1 MQGAS
6 GRTRYSS
13 VAIAL
18 HWSIAALII
27 FNLILGS
34 VMGGFAPATRFW
46 LVRTHASAGFLVLLL
61 SVLRVAWRV
70 THPPPPFPAGMSVW
84 ERALAHMVHYTL
96 YGTMLAM
103 PLIGWAIL
111 SAHPPR
117 PGHGIALLGPL
128 QGPPLGFI
136 SRWQDPFQK
145 TMHDRLVEVHTVGGW
160 LMFGLLLLHV
170 GGALKHQWID
180 RQAELARM
188 GLGSERPQ

>member
-1 MQGAS
+1 MQSAG

-27 FNLILGS
+27 FNLGLGS
-34 VMGGFAPATRFW
+34 IMEGFAPATRLL
-46 LVRTHASAGFLVLLL
+46 LVRTHASAGFLVLALAL
-61 SVLRVAWRV
+61 LRVLWRM
-70 THPPPPFPAGMSVW
+70 THRPPPFPAGMAAW
-84 ERALAHMVHYTL
+84 ERALAHLVHFTL
-96 YGTMLAM
+96 YGMMLVM

-117 PGHGIALLGPL
+117 PGQGIALLGPL
-128 QGPPLGFI
+128 QWPPIGFI

-145 TMHDRLVEVHTVGGW
+145 AMHDRFVEVHSVGGW
-160 LMFGLLLLHV
+160 IMFGLLLLHV

-180 RQAELARM
+180 RHAELARM
-188 GLGSERPQ
+188 GLGSVRPH